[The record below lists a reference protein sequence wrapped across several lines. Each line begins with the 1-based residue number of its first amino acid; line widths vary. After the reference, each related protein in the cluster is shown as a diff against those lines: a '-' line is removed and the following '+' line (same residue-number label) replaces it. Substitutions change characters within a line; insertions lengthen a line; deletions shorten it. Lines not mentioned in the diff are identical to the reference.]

1 MKNKKLFFWVL
12 IMAVAILVS
21 LVIILPSGLAFSGNK
36 AYRENTQINSEVEEI
51 VKDFY
56 NGYIQ
61 YDGNPLVDKAYQAN
75 PFLSDDFITFLDEF
89 TSDGMM
95 YDPILCAQ
103 DFPQSISVG
112 DPIPSDDQVIVPVKT
127 SFEGHHFEVELK
139 QVDGEWK
146 IDSVRCSIK

>member
-21 LVIILPSGLAFSGNK
+21 LVIIFPSAIAFSGNI
-36 AYRENTQINSEVEEI
+36 AYRENTQLNSDIEVI

-61 YDGNPLVDKAYQAN
+61 YDGNPLVDKAYQSNA
-75 PFLSDDFITFLDEF
+75 FLSDDFIVFLDEF
-89 TSDGMM
+89 TSEGMM

-103 DFPQSISVG
+103 DIPQSITVG
-112 DPIPSDDQVIVPVKT
+112 DPIPSGDRVTVPVKT

-146 IDSVRCSIK
+146 IDNVRCSTK